1 MATLTMM
8 LPSCTLPVTPSLA
21 GGRLGCRGRIW
32 IGNLSS
38 GAAAEVGLHQ
48 NLPLPSLCSFSRW
61 QKCQAQPAVSKVHP
75 FQALMLY
82 HFHKMFNSNSSM
94 LSGNNSAVVFN
105 KMQQNQSNRA
115 RAEEEKTEAINL
127 AGDADWRQGEGGN

>member
-38 GAAAEVGLHQ
+38 RAAAEVGLHQ

-61 QKCQAQPAVSKVHP
+61 QKCQVQQASKWQQ
-75 FQALMLY
+75 FCMWRASKL
-82 HFHKMFNSNSSM
+82 NA
-94 LSGNNSAVVFN
+94 SAGVVVN
-105 KMQQNQSNRA
+105 KMQQNQSIRA

-127 AGDADWRQGEGGN
+127 ARDADWRQGEGGN